1 MYRPNNLRALALAG
15 AIIVTP
21 PTFFG
26 QSFQGGV
33 RGRIHDQSNAAI
45 ATAKVT
51 LTAQATNVS
60 RSTLSNDAGEYSF
73 PTVNPETY
81 TIAVE
86 SPGFKLASRTVT
98 VQTQTFL
105 TVDVALELGNVSE
118 TVNVTEEVPLMET
131 ANASTGQ
138 VVDRQKLVDLPNLG
152 RNPFMMSK
160 IAQNVVPAGNPVY
173 NRMQDQ
179 SGSSQI
185 SIAGGPV
192 RGNNYLLDGIPIT
205 DSVNRAVIIPTIESV
220 QEVKIQANTYD
231 AEMGRTGGGV
241 FNTYLKSGT
250 NQLHGSGFGYMRQ
263 TSWAANSFFNNRG
276 GLARAEQ
283 PFRNYGGSI
292 GGPIVLPKI
301 YDGRNRTFF
310 WIGAEAYRQTSAL
323 GSEFAVPTAAERGGD
338 FSSSLSRTGAAQVIY
353 DPLTTRTEGG
363 QFTRTP
369 FSGNMI
375 PGSRLDTAGKNIA
388 GTYPLP
394 TRAAAFLGANNYS
407 ASASLYDRADQ
418 ASFKADH
425 EMTRWWRASVSYLH
439 YGSREPGENWF
450 GGATGPSSWLLAR
463 KVDATQVNNILTPDA
478 TTVVNVRY
486 GFNRFPNAS
495 TQRSMGYNLGALGFS
510 SAFAG
515 AVQSP
520 TFPNVTMETFS
531 NLGTNS
537 NSFTVY
543 HSKNLL
549 GSVAKFI
556 GRHNLKAGADFRR
569 INIDGVNYG
578 NNSGAFTFRD
588 VFTRATP
595 VSATA
600 GAGSDLATMLL
611 GYPVAGDGILASA
624 LFQHVDYYALYFHDD
639 FRLNAKLT
647 LNFGIRYEYET
658 GLRGNDNALTT
669 GFDRTVTSPVAT
681 VAGTPQPHG
690 AIMYAG
696 LNGAPTQTGNNNR
709 NKLSPRIGAAY
720 SLDSKTTLRGGYGLF
735 WAPIPYGLQSTLGY
749 AQTTPV
755 LATVDGNATPAA
767 SLSNPFPNGLLPIVG
782 NSLGQLAGVGQTVS
796 FIDQFHR
803 SPRVHQYSFDI
814 QREIFGG
821 LTVLAGY
828 VGTSSRNMVLGTGTI
843 NINQLEPSNFSLGR
857 SLLDRVPNPYYTA
870 GGPGLI
876 GATSITRAQSLMPF
890 PQFDRVNLTFS
901 DQNKGRYDSLVLKA
915 QKRMALGL
923 SFVTTWTWSKNMDA
937 SFGGPGNNLNTAGA
951 LQNSYDPFGEYGLAV
966 VNATHRWTTAFTYE
980 LPFGKGRPLLG
991 NSRLLDTV
999 AGGWSVNAVSV
1010 YQSGFPLAITQQSN
1024 NKSALGAGQRPNATG
1039 VSPAAE
1045 ETFAKR
1051 LDGWIN
1057 PAAFSQAPA
1066 YTFGNL
1072 SRSIGLRGPGQA
1084 SWDMS
1089 IFKTFSLMEGV
1100 KAQFRAEA
1108 LNAFNTPLFRSPN
1121 TAFGNANFGR
1131 VTSQANFPR
1140 LIQLGVRFFL

>member
-1 MYRPNNLRALALAG
+1 MSAFASILSLTAPALVA
-15 AIIVTP
+15 
-21 PTFFG
+21 

-33 RGRIHDQSNAAI
+33 RGRIHDQSGAAI
-45 ATAKVT
+45 PTAKVT

-73 PTVNPETY
+73 PAVNPEAYSIT
-81 TIAVE
+81 VE
-86 SPGFKLASRTVT
+86 SPGFKFASRQVT

-105 TVDVALELGNVSE
+105 TVDVAMELGNVTE

-160 IAQNVVPAGNPVY
+160 IAQNVVPAGNPIY

-250 NQLHGSGFGYMRQ
+250 NHLHGSGFGYIRE
-263 TSWAANSFFNNRG
+263 TTWAANSFFNNRG
-276 GLARAEQ
+276 DLPRAEQ
-283 PFRNYGGSI
+283 PFRNYGGSL
-292 GGPIVLPKI
+292 GGPIILPRL
-301 YDGRNRTFF
+301 YDGRNQTFF

-323 GSEFAVPTAAERGGD
+323 GSEYSVPTLAERAGD
-338 FSSSLSRTGAAQVIY
+338 FSSSASRAGGAQIIY
-353 DPLTTRTEGG
+353 DPLTTLTTGG
-363 QFTRTP
+363 QFSRTP
-369 FSGNMI
+369 FPGNRI
-375 PGSRLDTAGKNIA
+375 PTSRIDTVGRNIA
-388 GTYPLP
+388 ATYPTP
-394 TRAAAFLGANNYS
+394 SRAADFLGANNYS

-425 EMTRWWRASVSYLH
+425 ELAPWWRASVSYLH

-450 GGATGPSSWLLAR
+450 GGTTGPSSWLLAR
-463 KVDATQVNNILTPDA
+463 KVDATQVNNVLTLNP
-478 TTVVNVRY
+478 TTVVNIRY

-495 TQRSMGYNLGALGFS
+495 TQRSMGYDLAALGFAP
-510 SAFAG
+510 AFTS

-520 TFPNVTMETFS
+520 TFPNVTMETFAS
-531 NLGTNS
+531 LGTNS

-549 GSVAKFI
+549 GSVSKFI

-600 GAGSDLATMLL
+600 GTGSDLATMLL
-611 GYPVAGDGILASA
+611 GYPVAGDGIVASN
-624 LFQHVDYYALYFHDD
+624 LFQHIDYYAAYFHDD
-639 FRLNAKLT
+639 FRLSSRLT
-647 LNFGIRYEYET
+647 LNLGLRYEYET
-658 GLRGNDNALTT
+658 GLQGNENALVT
-669 GFDRTVTSPVAT
+669 GFDRTAVNPLPT
-681 VAGTPQPHG
+681 VGGAPQPNG
-690 AIMYAG
+690 ALMYAG

-709 NKLSPRIGAAY
+709 NKLSPRVGAAY
-720 SLDSKTTLRGGYGLF
+720 SLDSKTTIRGGYGLF

-755 LATVDGNATPAA
+755 LASVDGNATPAS

-782 NSLGQLAGVGQTVS
+782 NSLGQLAGIGQTVS

-814 QREIFGG
+814 QREVKG
-821 LTVLAGY
+821 LTLLAGY
-828 VGTSSRNMVLGTGTI
+828 VGTTSRNMVLGTGTI
-843 NINQLEPSNFSLGR
+843 NINQLDPSNFSIGR
-857 SLLDRVPNPYYTA
+857 PLLDRVPNLYYSA

-915 QKRMALGL
+915 QKRMAHGI

-966 VNATHRWTTAFTYE
+966 VDATHRWASAFTYE
-980 LPFGKGRPLLG
+980 LPFGRGRALLSS
-991 NSRLLDTV
+991 SRLLDAV
-999 AGGWSVNAVSV
+999 VGGWSVNAVSI

-1024 NKSALGAGQRPNATG
+1024 NNSALGAGQRPNATG
-1039 VSPAAE
+1039 VSPSV
-1045 ETFAKR
+1045 TGSFAQR

-1066 YTFGNL
+1066 FAFGNL
-1072 SRSIGLRGPGQA
+1072 SRSTSLRGPGQA

-1089 IFKTFSLMEGV
+1089 VFKTFTLMEGV

-1108 LNAFNTPLFRSPN
+1108 LNAFNTPQFRSPN
-1121 TAFGNANFGR
+1121 TTFGNANFGR